1 MPLPAN
7 KTLTLQGQP
16 RPEDTTLSH
25 LKPKKAMLIR
35 MSQET
40 FEALEN
46 GENQGKVEFDFDKT
60 PVRTLRL
67 LSL

>member
-7 KTLTLQGQP
+7 STLILQGQP
-16 RPEDTTLSH
+16 RPEDTTLSY

-40 FEALEN
+40 FEALED
-46 GENQGKVEFDFDKT
+46 GENHSKVEFDFGKT
-60 PVRTLRL
+60 PVRTLYTF
-67 LSL
+67 